1 MNEQEEAKT
10 RLKKQQQ
17 EIDHMK
23 LRYLAAEEKQVNI
36 LPGKTVR
43 QRFIVYSTDSLL
55 THFYLLSE
63 SSQMII
69 SENAEKLCCDYQS
82 TNSLKF

>member
-36 LPGKTVR
+36 LPEKTVR
-43 QRFIVYSTDSLL
+43 
-55 THFYLLSE
+55 
-63 SSQMII
+63 
-69 SENAEKLCCDYQS
+69 
-82 TNSLKF
+82 

>member
-1 MNEQEEAKT
+1 MERKIESVTKSKIHYKQQWGRALRELARIKMNEQEEAKT

-36 LPGKTVR
+36 FF
-43 QRFIVYSTDSLL
+43 Q
-55 THFYLLSE
+55 
-63 SSQMII
+63 
-69 SENAEKLCCDYQS
+69 EKLFV
-82 TNSLKF
+82 NVLLFIAPIH

>member
-23 LRYLAAEEKQVNI
+23 LRYLAAEEKQVYTNYNV
-36 LPGKTVR
+36 TA
-43 QRFIVYSTDSLL
+43 LL
-55 THFYLLSE
+55 DR
-63 SSQMII
+63 I
-69 SENAEKLCCDYQS
+69 
-82 TNSLKF
+82 

>member
-43 QRFIVYSTDSLL
+43 QRFIVYSLGNYSPTSI
-55 THFYLLSE
+55 F
-63 SSQMII
+63 
-69 SENAEKLCCDYQS
+69 YQS
-82 TNSLKF
+82 LVE